1 MYINVTTSND
11 MDFDDIYQNSWS
23 GAVDTLCIISNEGK
37 ENDLME
43 FLDIVYP
50 DGVDEIEL
58 NDFLTFE
65 DDYIFNE
72 LGINLEEEGEGEE

>member
-23 GAVDTLCIISNEGK
+23 GAVDTLNTISNEGK
-37 ENDLME
+37 EDDLME
-43 FLDIVYP
+43 LLDELYP
-50 DGVDEIEL
+50 YGVNENDL
-58 NDFLTFE
+58 NDFLWFD

-72 LGINLEEEGEGEE
+72 LGIDLEEEGEEE

>member
-23 GAVDTLCIISNEGK
+23 GAVDTLNTISNEGK

-43 FLDIVYP
+43 LLDELYP
-50 DGVDEIEL
+50 NGVDETEL
-58 NDFLTFE
+58 NDFLAFE
-65 DDYIFNE
+65 DDYIFQNLDID
-72 LGINLEEEGEGEE
+72 LGGLE

>member
-1 MYINVTTSND
+1 MYITVTTSNN
-11 MDFDDIYQNSWS
+11 MDFDDIYRNAWN

-43 FLDIVYP
+43 LLDFVYP
-50 DGVDEIEL
+50 DGVDENEL
-58 NDFLTFE
+58 NDFLVFE

-72 LGINLEEEGEGEE
+72 LGINLEEEGEEE

>member
-11 MDFDDIYQNSWS
+11 WNFDDIYRNSWN
-23 GAVDTLCIISNEGK
+23 GAVDTLDIISNEGK

-43 FLDIVYP
+43 LLDIVYP

-58 NDFLTFE
+58 NDFLAFE
-65 DDYIFNE
+65 DNYIFSE
-72 LGINLEEEGEGEE
+72 LGINLEGEE

>member
-23 GAVDTLCIISNEGK
+23 GAVDTLNTISNEGK
-37 ENDLME
+37 EDDLME
-43 FLDIVYP
+43 LLDELYP
-50 DGVDEIEL
+50 NGVEENDL
-58 NDFLTFE
+58 NDFLWFD

-72 LGINLEEEGEGEE
+72 LGIDLEEEGEEE

>member
-23 GAVDTLCIISNEGK
+23 GAVDTLNIVLDEDK

-43 FLDIVYP
+43 LLDIVYP
-50 DGVDEIEL
+50 DGVDETEL
-58 NDFLTFE
+58 NDFLAFE
-65 DDYIFNE
+65 DDYIFQNLDID
-72 LGINLEEEGEGEE
+72 LGGLE

>member
-1 MYINVTTSND
+1 MYITVTTSND
-11 MDFDDIYQNSWS
+11 MDFDDIYRNAWN

-43 FLDIVYP
+43 LLDFVYP
-50 DGVDEIEL
+50 DGVDENEL
-58 NDFLTFE
+58 NDFLVFE

-72 LGINLEEEGEGEE
+72 LGINLEEEGEEE

>member
-1 MYINVTTSND
+1 MYITVTTSYD

-23 GAVDTLCIISNEGK
+23 GAVDTLNTISNEGK
-37 ENDLME
+37 EDDLME
-43 FLDIVYP
+43 LLDFVYP

-58 NDFLTFE
+58 NDFLAFE

-72 LGINLEEEGEGEE
+72 LGINLEEGEE

>member
-11 MDFDDIYQNSWS
+11 MDFDDIYRNAWDR
-23 GAVDTLCIISNEGK
+23 AVDTLDIISNEGK

-50 DGVDEIEL
+50 DGVDENKL
-58 NDFLTFE
+58 NDFLVFE

-72 LGINLEEEGEGEE
+72 LGINLEEGEEE

>member
-23 GAVDTLCIISNEGK
+23 EAVDTLNTISNEGK
-37 ENDLME
+37 EDDLME
-43 FLDIVYP
+43 LLDELYP

-58 NDFLTFE
+58 NNFLAFE
-65 DDYIFNE
+65 ADYIFQNLDID
-72 LGINLEEEGEGEE
+72 LGGLE

>member
-1 MYINVTTSND
+1 MYITVTTSNN
-11 MDFDDIYQNSWS
+11 MDFNDIYRNAWG

-37 ENDLME
+37 ENDLKE

-72 LGINLEEEGEGEE
+72 LGINLEEEGEEE

>member
-23 GAVDTLCIISNEGK
+23 GAVDTLNTISNEGK
-37 ENDLME
+37 EDDLME
-43 FLDIVYP
+43 LLDELYP

-58 NDFLTFE
+58 NDFLAFE
-65 DDYIFNE
+65 DDYIFQNLDID
-72 LGINLEEEGEGEE
+72 LGGLE